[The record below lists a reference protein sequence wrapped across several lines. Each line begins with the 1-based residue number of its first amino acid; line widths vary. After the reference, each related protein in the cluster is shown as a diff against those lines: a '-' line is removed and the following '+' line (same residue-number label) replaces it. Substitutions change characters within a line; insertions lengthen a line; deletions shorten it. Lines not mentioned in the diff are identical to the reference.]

1 MSNNVTISGRV
12 VAEPELKEVN
22 GYTILN
28 FPLYDNEQRKDKET
42 GEYKDTGKTL
52 KLRVSLF
59 GDLANEWQH
68 LKKGSVVEIQGSI
81 TEEEFT
87 KKDGTPGRQLVTTF
101 VNDVRLIWEPQVQ
114 DAPSQEAVW
123 A

>member
-1 MSNNVTISGRV
+1 MSNSVTISGRV
-12 VAEPELKEVN
+12 VAEPELREAN

-28 FPLYDNEQRKDKET
+28 FPLYDNEQRKDKNT

-59 GDLANEWQH
+59 GDLAEAWQY

-101 VNDVRLIWEPQVQ
+101 VNEVRLIWEPTEESSN
-114 DAPSQEAVW
+114 DNGGW